1 MIMRPGQ
8 QVLLPANPLFIAF
21 SLVVALTLNMFLNVS
36 VWGNAAWRPDV
47 LAVVLVFWGVSQ
59 PGRVGVGVAF
69 FLGLL
74 MDIHQGALLG
84 QHALAYTLLGF
95 FAAVIHRRL
104 MWFDLASQAAHVFGL
119 LMASQLVIL
128 LVRMGSGGQ
137 FPGWSY
143 FLAPLLGAALW
154 PVAHAVLLAPQ
165 RRAPNPDK
173 NRPI

>member
-8 QVLLPANPLFIAF
+8 QVLLPANPVFIAF
-21 SLVVALTLNMFLNVS
+21 SLFMALALNMFLNVS

-104 MWFDLASQAAHVFGL
+104 MWFDLASQAAHVLGL

-128 LVRMGSGGQ
+128 LVHM
-137 FPGWSY
+137 
-143 FLAPLLGAALW
+143 
-154 PVAHAVLLAPQ
+154 
-165 RRAPNPDK
+165 D
-173 NRPI
+173 

>member
-1 MIMRPGQ
+1 MRPGQ
-8 QVLLPANPLFIAF
+8 QLLLPAKPLFIAF
-21 SLVVALTLNMFLNVS
+21 SLLAALVLNMLLNVS
-36 VWGNAAWRPDV
+36 IWGHAAWRPDV
-47 LAVVLVFWGVSQ
+47 LAVVLVFWGVNQ
-59 PGRVGVGVAF
+59 PGRVGVIVAF
-69 FLGLL
+69 FFGLL

-104 MWFDLASQAAHVFGL
+104 MWFDLVSQAAHVLGL
-119 LMASQLVIL
+119 LMASQLVTL
-128 LVRMGSGGQ
+128 LVRMASGGQ

-154 PVAHAVLLAPQ
+154 PVVHSVLLAPQ

>member
-8 QVLLPANPLFIAF
+8 QLLLPANPLFIAF
-21 SLVVALTLNMFLNVS
+21 SLFVAFALNIFFNVS
-36 VWGNAAWRPDV
+36 VWGHAAWRPDV
-47 LAVVLVFWGVSQ
+47 LAVVLVFWGVNQ

-84 QHALAYTLLGF
+84 QHALAYALLGF

-104 MWFDLASQAAHVFGL
+104 VWFDLLSQAAHVFGL
-119 LMASQLVIL
+119 LFSSQLVIL
-128 LVRMGSGGQ
+128 LVRMSSGGQ

-154 PVAHAVLLAPQ
+154 PVEHGALVLMPGTA
-165 RRAPNPDK
+165 RAPPC
-173 NRPI
+173 

>member
-8 QVLLPANPLFIAF
+8 QLLLPANPLFIAF
-21 SLVVALTLNMFLNVS
+21 SLFMALALNMFLNVS
-36 VWGNAAWRPDV
+36 IWGNAAWRPDV

-84 QHALAYTLLGF
+84 QHALAYSLLGF
-95 FAAVIHRRL
+95 FAAMIHRRL
-104 MWFDLASQAAHVFGL
+104 MWFDLASQAAHVLGL

-128 LVRMGSGGQ
+128 LVRLSSGGQ

-143 FLAPLLGAALW
+143 FLAPVLGAALW
-154 PVAHAVLLAPQ
+154 PVVHAVLLAPQ